1 MKIRPG
7 VELASLTDVG
17 CSRENNEDS
26 YSYWEAES
34 EEVFERFG
42 RLAIV
47 ADGMGGYD
55 GGQVASRMAVEIIPE
70 AYSRS
75 TETDPQKALLQS
87 FAEAH
92 SKIQKCALENPGLTA
107 MGTTCTAF
115 ALVNGKIYV
124 AHVGDSRL
132 YLLHEGRLQLITR
145 DHTLVARWVESGAIQ
160 PEAAANHPQ
169 KHVLTAALGVA
180 DDIHPDFRTE
190 PLRAMRGD
198 VLLLSTDGLWG
209 QMTDEEIQSVLNS
222 QSAATACR
230 TLVQLAR
237 DRGGPDNIT
246 LQIMRILDGWR
257 ESLH

>member
-47 ADGMGGYD
+47 ADGMGGYE
-55 GGQVASRMAVEIIPE
+55 GGQVASRMAVETIPE

-75 TETDPQKALLQS
+75 SETDPQKALLQS

-92 SKIQKCALENPGLTA
+92 LKIQKCARENPGLTA

-115 ALVNGKIYV
+115 ALVKRKIYV

-132 YLLHEGRLQLITR
+132 YLLREGHLQLLTH
-145 DHTLVARWVESGAIQ
+145 DHTLVARWLESGAIQ

-180 DDIHPDFRTE
+180 DDIHPDFPPE
-190 PLRAMRGD
+190 PLPARPGD

-209 QMTDEEIQSVLNS
+209 QISNGEIQHVLNS
-222 QSAATACR
+222 QSSATACR
-230 TLVQLAR
+230 MLVQLAK

-246 LQIMRILDGWR
+246 VQIMRILDDSR
-257 ESLH
+257 SRLI